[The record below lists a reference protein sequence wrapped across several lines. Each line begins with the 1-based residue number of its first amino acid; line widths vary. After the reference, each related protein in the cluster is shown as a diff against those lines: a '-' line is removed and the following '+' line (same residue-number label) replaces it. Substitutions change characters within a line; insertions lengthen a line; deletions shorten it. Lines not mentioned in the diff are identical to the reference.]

1 MLNENDEPIVLVS
14 LTTYHAEWLVGLI
27 GEQLDEG
34 GWEGTPLEALAS
46 LYNQLTEGLEL

>member
-14 LTTYHAEWLVGLI
+14 LTTVHAEWLTGLI
-27 GEQLDEG
+27 GQYLDDWDWDG
-34 GWEGTPLEALAS
+34 APLDALAS